1 MQFIFLLPSQ
11 SFLEFR
17 FFFFF
22 SFGWGFWW
30 FLAFGLVFFWGGGSG
45 GFFGFVCMWIFGF
58 LLVLFVKSM
67 AVLT

>member
-17 FFFFF
+17 FSFFFIWLGFLVIF
-22 SFGWGFWW
+22 SFG
-30 FLAFGLVFFWGGGSG
+30 FGFFWGGGSG
-45 GFFGFVCMWIFGF
+45 GFFGFVCLWIFGF